1 MGKICDSTNPG
12 LEMDEDD
19 DHDEIDDSQFFSPS
33 APIKEPQQLKDTE
46 MPEPYRNVPIA
57 PSPSVR
63 SSTKKTRAPPPPFQ
77 DQ

>member
-1 MGKICDSTNPG
+1 MGKICDTLNPG
-12 LEMDEDD
+12 LETQDD
-19 DHDEIDDSQFFSPS
+19 DDDDDAQFFSPS
-33 APIKEPQQLKDTE
+33 APIKEAQLRDTE

-77 DQ
+77 DK